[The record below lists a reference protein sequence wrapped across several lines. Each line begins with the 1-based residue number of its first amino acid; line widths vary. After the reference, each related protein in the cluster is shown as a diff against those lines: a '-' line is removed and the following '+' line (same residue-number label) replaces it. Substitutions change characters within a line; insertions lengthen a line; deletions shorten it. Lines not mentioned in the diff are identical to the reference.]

1 MFHDIAEP
9 ILDRMHHLEQIDA
22 RDRADGTSRA
32 KRLRQIPPEAG
43 EFIAL
48 LAATAPRG
56 DYVEIGT
63 SAGYSTLWLSLAC
76 HAVGATIKTFEIDAK
91 KAELAQ
97 ETFRVA
103 EVQHLVELVVGDA
116 LEHLPGS
123 GDISFCF
130 LDAEKE
136 IYTACYEAV
145 IPSMVSGGILLADNA
160 INHAESLRPML
171 ERAVSDERVDAI
183 VAPIGKG
190 VLVCRKL

>member
-1 MFHDIAEP
+1 
-9 ILDRMHHLEQIDA
+9 MHHLEQIDA